1 METLT
6 VDKLE
11 NTADNLIEF
20 VELLEKIKIN
30 PGKEEANKISMTAP
44 DGTVITY

>member
-1 METLT
+1 MGTLT
-6 VDKLE
+6 ADKLG
-11 NTADNLIEF
+11 NTADNLVEL

-30 PGKEEANKISMTAP
+30 PEKAEANKISMTAP

>member
-1 METLT
+1 METLAA
-6 VDKLE
+6 DKLE
-11 NTADNLIEF
+11 NTADNLVEF

-30 PGKEEANKISMTAP
+30 PEKAETNKISMTAP